1 MLDNLRK
8 ELEGFA
14 LNVIASA
21 KGELQSQ
28 GKVSSGRL
36 KNSLEYEITED
47 KGEVDLSFYGED
59 YAMFVDKGVQG
70 ANPSGMPEGA
80 IARYNKAPM
89 SPYRFSTGS
98 GKKGLRGG
106 INKWLTQ
113 KGIKGVR
120 DDKGRFLPRKS
131 MIFLMSRSVYLTGM
145 RPSFFFTKP
154 FERYRK
160 GLTNKLMDAYGID
173 IKQELDKEIKNGR

>member
-14 LNVIASA
+14 QNVISAA

-28 GKVSSGRL
+28 GKNSSGRL
-36 KNSLEYEITED
+36 KNSLDYELIE
-47 KGEVDLSFYGED
+47 KGNDWDLAFYGED

-70 ANPSGMPEGA
+70 ANPSAMPEGA
-80 IARYNKAPM
+80 IARYNKAPQ
-89 SPYRFSTGS
+89 SPYRFGSGS
-98 GKKGLRGG
+98 GKKGLRKGV
-106 INKWLTQ
+106 NKWLTQ

-131 MIFLMSRSVYLTGM
+131 MIFLMSRSIYLTGM

-154 FERYRK
+154 FERYRQ
-160 GLTNKLMDAYGID
+160 GLTNKLMNAYGID
-173 IKQELDKEIKNGR
+173 IKQELDETIRNGR

>member
-14 LNVIASA
+14 MNVIAGA
-21 KGELQSQ
+21 KSELNKQ
-28 GKVSSGRL
+28 GKNSSGKL
-36 KNSLEYEITED
+36 KNSLDYEVTQD
-47 KGEVDLSFYGED
+47 KAELSVDFYGED
-59 YAMFVDKGVQG
+59 YAMFVDKGVGG
-70 ANPSGMPEGA
+70 ANPSAMPQGA

-89 SPYRFSTGS
+89 SPYRFGRGT

-120 DDKGRFLPRKS
+120 DEKGRFIPRKS

-154 FERYRK
+154 FEQYRK
-160 GLTNKLMDAYGID
+160 GLTQKLMNAYGLD
-173 IKQELDKEIKNGR
+173 LKKELDDGR